1 MLSFLT
7 DLPVRDACCDHL
19 REHDSQNV
27 GKVCVKGARVVGP
40 GHWLP
45 LWLEDMGEHSFGG
58 LGWQ

>member
-19 REHDSQNV
+19 REHDNRNV
-27 GKVCVKGARVVGP
+27 GKVCAKGAQLVGP

-45 LWLEDMGEHSFGG
+45 LWLEYIEEYSPGG
-58 LGWQ
+58 LG